1 MAFRDM
7 RVRVA
12 SCKRPNH
19 AGCICEPTALLIN
32 ALRNAWSTADLAS
45 VPSELAQ
52 GTTLPGRSMAGAGRL
67 LQQIV
72 NRQLDPSY
80 RTSSNG
86 WSAARWT
93 NGHEDGDR
101 VSIGCGNRRLGS
113 RSQCSWRALRCVYS
127 ANWDPPDKAQ
137 VSDGELSASHAVINK
152 SGS

>member
-1 MAFRDM
+1 M
-7 RVRVA
+7 
-12 SCKRPNH
+12 
-19 AGCICEPTALLIN
+19 
-32 ALRNAWSTADLAS
+32 
-45 VPSELAQ
+45 
-52 GTTLPGRSMAGAGRL
+52 
-67 LQQIV
+67 

-113 RSQCSWRALRCVYS
+113 RSQGSWRALRCVYS

-137 VSDGELSASHAVINK
+137 VSDSELSASHAAARLESSLTPPPETPDIFPVEPPDLQPVRNPRK
-152 SGS
+152 SGGERQNGAWRSICVRGLLRLLQTDEVPHEFSAR